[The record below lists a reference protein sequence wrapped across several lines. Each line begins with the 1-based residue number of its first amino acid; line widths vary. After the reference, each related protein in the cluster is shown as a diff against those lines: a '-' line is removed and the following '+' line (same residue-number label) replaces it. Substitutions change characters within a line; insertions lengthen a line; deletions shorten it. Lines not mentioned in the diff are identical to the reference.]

1 MTMEKFFENMPP
13 TKLLMLFV
21 FVIVVLLIA
30 RAIFKRNSD
39 KDSHIDLDDL
49 LIDPATN
56 KISKAAAVL
65 IGSWAIASWVILYQ
79 VLTEHLTDTNF
90 AAYMAVFAAPAIT
103 KLIVDA
109 KNADKP

>member
-1 MTMEKFFENMPP
+1 VTMEKFFQNMPP

-21 FVIVVLLIA
+21 FAIVVLLIA
-30 RAIFKRNSD
+30 RAIFRRNKD

-49 LIDPATN
+49 LLDPATK

-65 IGSWAIASWVILYQ
+65 IGSFAVSSWVLLYQ
-79 VLTEHLTDTNF
+79 VLTEHMSDANYLG
-90 AAYMAVFAAPAIT
+90 YMAVFAAPAIT

-109 KNADKP
+109 RTPP